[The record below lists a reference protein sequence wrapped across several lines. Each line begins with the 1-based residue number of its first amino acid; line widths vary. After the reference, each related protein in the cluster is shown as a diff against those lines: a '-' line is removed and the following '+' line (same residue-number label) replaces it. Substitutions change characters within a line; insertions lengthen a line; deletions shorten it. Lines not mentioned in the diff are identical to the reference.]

1 MIVLHVTNSWYNVTA
16 LDALWDTLCRF
27 VLNLTRAAPTTF
39 VSVNF
44 TPYCCV
50 HTLYFSCTGQ
60 VPSVP
65 SRQWKQAQPLVMQRA
80 RILVMLT
87 VLLVEHCKCWSSGAP
102 SKITL
107 DSHFTYII
115 LGGDHVAESIGRY
128 LSSKDTNKTVLVLKG
143 SRCNDVL
150 EPSEPSKLWLEV
162 SYLFAESAHY
172 LGYEFIDPF
181 LHGSKPGIA
190 FTNQTSSFIPP
201 LQQLYAVDPNLKMLT
216 DARPQRII
224 YNKASSTAL
233 GVEVSI
239 NFESQY
245 LFAKELIIAGRCL
258 EDYQL
263 LSQADIL
270 PLDSLSKLLNDV
282 PLEIALKSPIIA
294 PIFTLN
300 DSPTISPAPPN
311 KQPYCLLATELFIET
326 LSKSGTARTLTTK
339 QGIQPNAKVN
349 IVLKEQPPHRWIGF
363 NPSVIYQES
372 AAELNDPPTIFK
384 VLADTIEVCI
394 RLGTSQTFQK
404 LGLSL
409 QPHQLPDAA
418 SSTCSP
424 NQPDSVLCFVNY
436 TLSTVYNSDED
447 HDSRTVPP
455 PFKMEHLAEDFR
467 LKSSRNLR
475 LLPFGLTSPFLE
487 RWWKRIFSPR
497 KVIRE
502 YTTRIGILRPDLTQ
516 FNGFS
521 MEALLDK
528 LRERLKAIESM
539 PPKH

>member
-1 MIVLHVTNSWYNVTA
+1 M
-16 LDALWDTLCRF
+16 RR
-27 VLNLTRAAPTTF
+27 TR
-39 VSVNF
+39 
-44 TPYCCV
+44 
-50 HTLYFSCTGQ
+50 L
-60 VPSVP
+60 
-65 SRQWKQAQPLVMQRA
+65 
-80 RILVMLT
+80 LVMLA
-87 VLLVEHCKCWSSGAP
+87 VFLAERCSAAGASP
-102 SKITL
+102 KIIL
-107 DSHFTYII
+107 DSHFAYII

-128 LSSKDTNKTVLVLKG
+128 LSARDTNKTVLVLKG
-143 SRCNDVL
+143 NRCNDVL

-190 FTNQTSSFIPP
+190 FTNQSANFIPP

-239 NFESQY
+239 NFETHY
-245 LFAKELIIAGRCL
+245 IFAKEELIIAGRCL

-263 LSQADIL
+263 LSQADIVASDTL
-270 PLDSLSKLLNDV
+270 NKLLTDI

-294 PIFTLN
+294 PIYSLN
-300 DSPTISPAPPN
+300 SITPHSPTLPN

-326 LSKSGTARTLTTK
+326 LSKSETIK

-349 IVLKEQPPHRWIGF
+349 IVVKEQEPNPWIGF
-363 NPSVIYQES
+363 NPSVIYPES
-372 AAELNDPPTIFK
+372 AAELNDPATIFK
-384 VLADTIEVCI
+384 VLADTIEVCLK
-394 RLGTSQTFQK
+394 LGTSQTFQK

-409 QPHQLPDAA
+409 QPQQIPDSAA
-418 SSTCSP
+418 YTCPP
-424 NQPDSVLCFVNY
+424 NAPDSVLCFVNY
-436 TLSTVYNSDED
+436 TLSTVYNSVEVMNLCQPSIDPGVCFD
-447 HDSRTVPP
+447 HPAKVSPQLE
-455 PFKMEHLAEDFR
+455 MEYLANDFR

-487 RWWKRIFSPR
+487 HWWKGIFSPR

-502 YTTRIGILRPDLTQ
+502 YTTRIGILRPELTQ
-516 FNGFS
+516 LKHLS
-521 MEALLDK
+521 IDALLDK
-528 LRERLKAIESM
+528 LRERLKVIESM

>member
-1 MIVLHVTNSWYNVTA
+1 M
-16 LDALWDTLCRF
+16 R
-27 VLNLTRAAPTTF
+27 
-39 VSVNF
+39 
-44 TPYCCV
+44 
-50 HTLYFSCTGQ
+50 
-60 VPSVP
+60 
-65 SRQWKQAQPLVMQRA
+65 RA
-80 RILVMLT
+80 RLLVMLA
-87 VLLVEHCKCWSSGAP
+87 VFLVEHCVSSSAGAP
-102 SKITL
+102 SKIVL

-150 EPSEPSKLWLEV
+150 EPSEPSKQWLEV

-224 YNKASSTAL
+224 YNKAL

-239 NFESQY
+239 NFETHY

-263 LSQADIL
+263 LSQVDIL
-270 PLDSLSKLLNDV
+270 PRDTLSALLNEV
-282 PLEIALKSPIIA
+282 PLEVALKSPIIA

-300 DSPTISPAPPN
+300 GNATFSQTPPN

-326 LSKSGTARTLTTK
+326 LSKSGTDQTLAAK

-349 IVLKEQPPHRWIGF
+349 IVLKEQAPNRWIGF

-372 AAELNDPPTIFK
+372 ATELSDPATMYK
-384 VLADTIEVCI
+384 VLADTIEVCMK
-394 RLGTSQTFQK
+394 LGTSQTFQK

-409 QPHQLPDAA
+409 QPLRIPDAA
-418 SSTCSP
+418 ASTCP
-424 NQPDSVLCFVNY
+424 PDQPDSVLCFVNY
-436 TLSTVYNSDED
+436 TLSTVYNSVED
-447 HDSRTVPP
+447 PATVSPQ
-455 PFKMEHLAEDFR
+455 FKMEHLAEDFR

-487 RWWKRIFSPR
+487 HWWKRIFSPR

-502 YTTRIGILRPDLTQ
+502 YTTRIGILSPDLTQ
-516 FNGFS
+516 LNGYT
-521 MEALLDK
+521 MDALLAK
-528 LRERLKAIESM
+528 LRERLKVIESM
-539 PPKH
+539 PPKL